1 MNSTVMLA
9 VGILERDLN
18 LDCGIGGGFWEKVT
32 F

>member
-1 MNSTVMLA
+1 MKNVVMLA

-18 LDCGIGGGFWEKVT
+18 LEYGVGGGFWEKVT

>member
-1 MNSTVMLA
+1 MKNVMLA

-18 LDCGIGGGFWEKVT
+18 LDYGVGGGFWEKVT